1 MSDIGTNSSA
11 APANDI
17 IDNRLRLASQHS
29 NGKPMRD
36 IGLDQALEEKFDFEP
51 RPFSAGQGDLSD
63 EEEEEVDD

>member
-1 MSDIGTNSSA
+1 M
-11 APANDI
+11 